1 MSTVEQKKA
10 QRDRYLKRLYEF
22 SDGNVL
28 RDVPYAVIGQALGW
42 DDEIGDKVTAYLKNE
57 GLIDFPAVGKV
68 RLTHKGVKRVE
79 KALIRSPRAKRPR
92 SPRGFVTLM
101 AEGDINVGG
110 DVVGRDRRSRRNQQ
124 GSSANA

>member
-10 QRDRYLKRLYEF
+10 QRDRYLKRLYDF

-42 DDEIGDKVTAYLKNE
+42 DDDTSDRVTAYLKNE

-79 KALIRSPRAKRPR
+79 KALSRSPRATRRTTPR
-92 SPRGFVTLM
+92 SFVTLS
-101 AEGDINVGG
+101 AEGDIHIGG
-110 DVVGRDRRSRRNQQ
+110 DVVGRDKKSKKM
-124 GSSANA
+124 G

>member
-10 QRDRYLKRLYEF
+10 QRDLFLKRLYEY

-28 RDVPYAVIGQALGW
+28 RDVPYAVIGRALGW
-42 DDEIGDKVTAYLKNE
+42 DDETSDKVTAYLKNE

-79 KALIRSPRAKRPR
+79 KSLSHAPRAARR
-92 SPRGFVTLM
+92 HVPRGFVTLM
-101 AEGDINVGG
+101 AEGDIHVGG
-110 DVVGRDRRSRRNQQ
+110 DIVGRDKKAKKKSV
-124 GSSANA
+124 

>member
-10 QRDRYLKRLYEF
+10 QRDLYLKRLYEF

-42 DDEIGDKVTAYLKNE
+42 DDETSDKVTAYLKNE

-79 KALIRSPRAKRPR
+79 KR
-92 SPRGFVTLM
+92 
-101 AEGDINVGG
+101 
-110 DVVGRDRRSRRNQQ
+110 
-124 GSSANA
+124 

>member
-10 QRDRYLKRLYEF
+10 QRDLYLEQLYDF

-28 RDVPYAVIGQALGW
+28 RAVSSAVIGQALGW
-42 DDEIGDKVTAYLKNE
+42 DDETGDKVTAYLKNE

-79 KALIRSPRAKRPR
+79 KLLSRSPRAARRKTPR
-92 SPRGFVTLM
+92 SLVTLS
-101 AEGDINVGG
+101 AEGDIRIGG
-110 DVVGRDRRSRRNQQ
+110 DVVGRDKKSKKK
-124 GSSANA
+124 G

>member
-10 QRDRYLKRLYEF
+10 QRDRYLKRLYDF

-42 DDEIGDKVTAYLKNE
+42 DEDTSDKVTAYLKNE

-79 KALIRSPRAKRPR
+79 KSLSRA
-92 SPRGFVTLM
+92 PRGFVTLM
-101 AEGDINVGG
+101 AEGDIHVGG
-110 DVVGRDRRSRRNQQ
+110 DVVGHDKKSKKK
-124 GSSANA
+124 SA

>member
-10 QRDRYLKRLYEF
+10 QRDLYLKQLYDF

-28 RDVPYAVIGQALGW
+28 RAVSSAVIGQALGW
-42 DDEIGDKVTAYLKNE
+42 DDETGDKVTAYLKNE

-79 KALIRSPRAKRPR
+79 KLLSRSPRAARRKTPR
-92 SPRGFVTLM
+92 SFVTLS
-101 AEGDINVGG
+101 AEGDIHIGG
-110 DVVGRDRRSRRNQQ
+110 DVVGRDKKSKKK
-124 GSSANA
+124 G

>member
-10 QRDRYLKRLYEF
+10 QRERYLKRLYDF

-28 RDVPYAVIGQALGW
+28 RDVRDAVIGQALGW
-42 DDEIGDKVTAYLKNE
+42 DDETSDKVTAYLKNE

-79 KALIRSPRAKRPR
+79 KALSRSPRAARR
-92 SPRGFVTLM
+92 RTPRGFVTLS
-101 AEGDINVGG
+101 AEGDINIGG
-110 DVVGRDRRSRRNQQ
+110 DVVGRDKTSQKNSTRE
-124 GSSANA
+124 

>member
-10 QRDRYLKRLYEF
+10 QRDRYLKRLYDF

-28 RDVPYAVIGQALGW
+28 RDVSYAVIGQALGW
-42 DDEIGDKVTAYLKNE
+42 DEDTSDKVTAYLKNE

-79 KALIRSPRAKRPR
+79 KSLSRAPR
-92 SPRGFVTLM
+92 SARRAAPRGFVTLM
-101 AEGDINVGG
+101 AEGDIHVGG
-110 DVVGRDRRSRRNQQ
+110 DVVGRDKKSKKQ
-124 GSSANA
+124 G

>member
-10 QRDRYLKRLYEF
+10 QRDRYLKRLYDF

-28 RDVPYAVIGQALGW
+28 RDVPYAVISQALGW
-42 DDEIGDKVTAYLKNE
+42 DDDTSDRVTAYLKNE

-79 KALIRSPRAKRPR
+79 QTLSRSPRAVRR
-92 SPRGFVTLM
+92 TTSHSFVTLS
-101 AEGDINVGG
+101 AEGDIHIGG
-110 DVVGRDRRSRRNQQ
+110 DVVGRDKKTKKKT
-124 GSSANA
+124 A

>member
-10 QRDRYLKRLYEF
+10 QRDLYLKRLYEF

-42 DDEIGDKVTAYLKNE
+42 DDETSDKVTAYLKNE

-79 KALIRSPRAKRPR
+79 KSLSHAPRAERR
-92 SPRGFVTLM
+92 RTPRGFVTLM
-101 AEGDINVGG
+101 AEGDIHVGG
-110 DVVGRDRRSRRNQQ
+110 DVVGRDKKGKKQ
-124 GSSANA
+124 G

>member
-10 QRDRYLKRLYEF
+10 QRDRYLKRLYDF

-28 RDVPYAVIGQALGW
+28 RDVPYAVIGQVLGW
-42 DDEIGDKVTAYLKNE
+42 DDETSDKVTAYLKNE

-79 KALIRSPRAKRPR
+79 KSLSRAPR
-92 SPRGFVTLM
+92 SARRSAPRGFVTLM
-101 AEGDINVGG
+101 AEGDIHVGG
-110 DVVGRDRRSRRNQQ
+110 DVVGRDKTSKKK
-124 GSSANA
+124 G

>member
-10 QRDRYLKRLYEF
+10 QRDRYLKRLYDF

-42 DDEIGDKVTAYLKNE
+42 DDETSDKVTAYLKNE

-79 KALIRSPRAKRPR
+79 KSLSRTPRAARRAAP
-92 SPRGFVTLM
+92 PDFVTLM
-101 AEGDINVGG
+101 AEGDIHIGG
-110 DVVGRDRRSRRNQQ
+110 DVVGRDKKSKNK
-124 GSSANA
+124 G